1 MIKFIENIGD
11 FFSSNYFDEDFV
23 KRVHDKSGYSIDDQK
38 GLQKKIT
45 PLKDK
50 YYRYKQSIIEGRLR
64 TKDKIRE
71 THQFHTLVL
80 SALGFDGAHHQYN
93 EPFHFSDS

>member
-23 KRVHDKSGYSIDDQK
+23 KKVHDKSGYSSDDYK
-38 GLQKKIT
+38 ELQKRIS

-50 YYRYKQSIIEGRLR
+50 YFKVCFESIKQ
-64 TKDKIRE
+64 
-71 THQFHTLVL
+71 
-80 SALGFDGAHHQYN
+80 
-93 EPFHFSDS
+93 

>member
-23 KRVHDKSGYSIDDQK
+23 KKVHDKSGYSSDDYK
-38 GLQKKIT
+38 GLQKRIS

-50 YYRYKQSIIEGRLR
+50 YFKYKHVSKNNHR
-64 TKDKIRE
+64 KYVNS
-71 THQFHTLVL
+71 HQH
-80 SALGFDGAHHQYN
+80 SASYQWDNG
-93 EPFHFSDS
+93 

>member
-23 KRVHDKSGYSIDDQK
+23 KKVHDKSGYSSDDYK
-38 GLQKKIT
+38 ELQKRIS

-50 YYRYKQSIIEGRLR
+50 YFRYKQSVIEGRLR
-64 TKDKIRE
+64 TKIKSLKLIN
-71 THQFHTLVL
+71 FIL
-80 SALGFDGAHHQYN
+80 SY
-93 EPFHFSDS
+93 